1 MTNTGRILTAV
12 ALATMV
18 ATSAWAA
25 NTPVTATGT
34 NTVSPTLAVKATLV
48 KAVQL
53 TLDTGTGCTVSNG
66 GGGDFSLDFGS
77 VDALGVSTGCTGA
90 GAGKFT
96 TVVSGVNKAVY
107 YTDYTLTPRFTN
119 QSSSSASTLG
129 AYVSS
134 AFSQSGFS
142 IVQSVSAPSAF
153 ADLTAMST
161 SSGAPTNVA
170 GASSNIV
177 SSTPLTRY
185 IGVLVD
191 GSSGNAPTG
200 SSSTAV
206 VTYTLTIQ

>member
-1 MTNTGRILTAV
+1 MTKTGRILTAV
-12 ALATMV
+12 AAAMLV

-34 NTVSPTLAVKATLV
+34 NTVSATLAVKATLV

-77 VDALGVSTGCTGA
+77 VDALGVSTGCAGA

-96 TVVSGVNKAVY
+96 AVVGGVNKAIY
-107 YTDYTLTPRFTN
+107 YTDYTVTPRFTN

-134 AFSQSGFS
+134 AFSQS
-142 IVQSVSAPSAF
+142 
-153 ADLTAMST
+153 ST
-161 SSGAPTNVA
+161 VRRRNS
-170 GASSNIV
+170 
-177 SSTPLTRY
+177 
-185 IGVLVD
+185 
-191 GSSGNAPTG
+191 
-200 SSSTAV
+200 
-206 VTYTLTIQ
+206 

>member
-96 TVVSGVNKAVY
+96 TVVGGVNKAVY